1 MKRKLTLLFLLLC
14 CCGFLSAQSYQI
26 GDLYTAPDGS
36 KGIVYYLHPDGSGG
50 WVVAL
55 NDASTGCAWGATTD
69 VPGLSNQD
77 PFYLQQ
83 LLNDTAGYANT
94 QAIRNYQNNSTTY
107 AAGKVDFAHGW
118 VLPSPAQLS
127 MLYGQLPFISTA
139 ITGAGG
145 TTLAS
150 ENYWCS
156 AERDASNAW
165 FVYFT
170 YGYLNPSTKTASCR
184 VRAVRSFTNTSITY
198 DTALTYQWNTGS
210 TQPYINVNPAQT
222 TTYQVTATTDY
233 GCSNTAEQTVIV
245 GTGSAQTIYDTICK
259 GAGYEANG
267 FSLTAEET
275 QTAGT
280 LTRTRTMTTS
290 GCSSNLTLQLKVNE
304 PVTSTFSATATGNYT
319 WNGVTYY
326 ESGDYTQHFNSAVG
340 CDSVVTLRLTIT
352 PEVPLPDNVFDGD
365 CVLPPE
371 PNAFAMTELFSY
383 PNVNSM
389 STPMVADMDGDG
401 LPEVLACCNAGGTPY
416 YSAGFHVINGQTGEL
431 KYTLNT
437 VQYVNSGQMVTIADV
452 DHDGKSELF
461 LLGSSDHKLYCYN
474 YNGGVRWMSS
484 NVLDNNYLLSAAD
497 VNNDGVAE
505 IVCGKYIY
513 DAQTGVLLLQG
524 DMVETGMGFGAPHGV
539 HMPYYHIPY
548 YMYALGDVDGD
559 GTLEVCAGNTIYKMV
574 ITNNAGTAGNSW
586 SILRQAETPGI
597 NNKDGE
603 TFLVDFDNDG
613 DFDVCVIGISHSIEV
628 NTASHTLDVY
638 VWDGQTSQLMA
649 HTTVPV
655 VGKWG
660 ASIPYSGDLNG
671 DGYPEI
677 IFAVTNIGM
686 LAYTYDTVTHNFS
699 EMHHYAPFGETAG
712 FTVFDFNQDGQNEIV
727 YRGATQLFIADGIT
741 LANLCPPVT
750 ALSGTIAEYPVV
762 ADVDADGHAEIVI
775 TRQGGGNGV
784 VSVFG
789 SAIPGAWSS
798 ARKVWNQW
806 AYSSVNINEDMTV
819 PQYRFNV
826 ATEFPNGEKPFN
838 TFLHQMPY
846 IDTQG
851 NLFNPVTDVAVT
863 GASASSQEDTVMLTL
878 NCCNYGDMPLL
889 PYPVTVYANAYDGNV
904 ITTVTVMESIPVDSC
919 VQQVIRLPKSLLCEI
934 QGLEALVVAVN
945 NSGSGIAQNGGQQ
958 SECDTTNNTFTIPFQ
973 LQHVDPVELTVSAC
987 DSYEWNG
994 QNYTQ
999 SGDYTASFPH
1009 PGGCDSVVTLHLTV
1023 GQTLQTTISVSAD
1036 AICEGDEVTLQ
1047 ATATGTTPITYL
1059 QPIAIGDILCTDNS
1073 IVKPSAWPVPGK
1085 TAMGIVFYVDSTGVH
1100 GWAVHLN
1107 EQQINLKWSTLL
1119 NDIPDLVNYT
1129 IRREALADF
1138 NGYGNTQSIR
1148 AAGTPEEYPVA
1159 YAVDFANGW
1168 YLPALGQAT
1177 ILVTEIHEINPTL
1190 QIVGGTLFPST
1201 TYCVYHTSTEYSYNE
1216 TWTASSTGYILPENK
1231 RFLWNPP
1238 FRIRSVRTF

>member
-55 NDASTGCAWGATTD
+55 NDTSTGCAWGAATD
-69 VPGLSNQD
+69 VPDLSNQT
-77 PFYLQQ
+77 PSYYQY

-94 QAIRNYQNNSTTY
+94 QALRSYQNNSTTY

-145 TTLAS
+145 TAMAYS
-150 ENYWCS
+150 NYWSS
-156 AERDASNAW
+156 AENSASNAW
-165 FVYFT
+165 CVEFGTNDYSGFFNVV
-170 YGYLNPSTKTASCR
+170 SKTTSCH
-184 VRAVRSFTNTSITY
+184 VRAVRSFGGNTSVTY
-198 DTALTYQWNTGS
+198 DTSLTYLWSTGS

-222 TTYQVTATTDY
+222 TTYTVTATTDF
-233 GCSNTAEQTVIV
+233 GCSNTAEQTVLV
-245 GTGSAQTIYDTICK
+245 GTGIDQTIYDTVCQ
-259 GAGYEANG
+259 GAGYESNG
-267 FSLTAEET
+267 FTLTEDET
-275 QTAGT
+275 GATGT
-280 LTRTRTMTTS
+280 LTRNRTMETE
-290 GCSSNLTLQLKVNE
+290 GCNSNLTLQLMVNE
-304 PVTSTFSATATGNYT
+304 PAASAFSATAHGSYT

-326 ESGDYTQHFNSAVG
+326 ESGEYTQTFTGANG
-340 CDSVVTLRLTIT
+340 CDSVVTLHLTIS

-365 CVLPPE
+365 CVLPPA
-371 PNAFAMTELFSY
+371 PNAFAMTERFSY

-401 LPEVLACCNAGGTPY
+401 LPEVIACCYASGAPY

-474 YNGGVRWMSS
+474 YNGGVRWISS
-484 NVLDNNYLLSAAD
+484 NTLDNNYLLSAAD

-505 IVCGKYIY
+505 IVCGKYVY
-513 DAQTGVLLLQG
+513 DALTGTLLLQG
-524 DMVETGMGFGAPHGV
+524 IMVETGMGFGAPHGV

-574 ITNNAGTAGNSW
+574 ITNNAGTAGNTW

-597 NNKDGE
+597 TNKDGE
-603 TFLVDFDNDG
+603 TFLVDFDKDG
-613 DFDVCVIGISHSIEV
+613 DFDVCVIGISHTIEV

-655 VGKWG
+655 TGKWG

-677 IFAVTNIGM
+677 IFSVTGIGM
-686 LAYTYDTVTHNFS
+686 LAYTYNTVTSNFS

-727 YRGATQLFIADGIT
+727 YRGTSQLFIADGVT
-741 LANLCPPVT
+741 LSNLCPPVS

-826 ATEFPNGEKPFN
+826 ATAFPNGEKPFN
-838 TFLHQMPY
+838 AFLHQMPY

-851 NLFNPVTDVAVT
+851 NLFNPVADVTIT
-863 GASASSQEDTVMLTL
+863 GASASSQSDTVMLSL
-878 NCCNYGDMPLL
+878 NCCNIGDMPLL
-889 PYPVTVYANAYDGNV
+889 PYPVTVYANAYGGNI
-904 ITTVTVMESIPVDSC
+904 ITIVTVTESLPVDSC
-919 VQQVIRLPKSLLCEI
+919 MQQVIRLPKSQLCDI

-945 NSGSGIAQNGGQQ
+945 SSGSGIAQNGGLQ
-958 SECDTTNNTFTIPFQ
+958 SECDTTNNVFTIPFH
-973 LQHVDPVELTVSAC
+973 LQHVNPVELTISTC
-987 DSYEWNG
+987 GSYEWDG
-994 QNYTQ
+994 QTYTT
-999 SGDYTASFPH
+999 SGDYTKTYSLS
-1009 PGGCDSVVTLHLTV
+1009 GGCDSVVTLHLTISTV
-1023 GQTLQTTISVSAD
+1023 PEATVTATSETT
-1036 AICEGDEVTLQ
+1036 CNGDEVTLFAM
-1047 ATATGTTPITYL
+1047 ATIPNTSIG
-1059 QPIAIGDILCTDNS
+1059 IGDILCTDGTT
-1073 IVKPSAWPVPGK
+1073 VKPADYPNSGK
-1085 TAMGIVFYVDSTGVH
+1085 VAMGVVFYVDNTGCH
-1100 GWAVHLN
+1100 GWAV
-1107 EQQINLKWSTLL
+1107 NLHDQSSGIPWSPSESWI
-1119 NDIPDLVNYT
+1119 DIPTLVNYMSSRDA
-1129 IRREALADF
+1129 IKDLD
-1138 NGYGNTQSIR
+1138 GYNNTMKIR
-1148 AAGTPEEYPVA
+1148 AAGDNNAYPAA
-1159 YAVDFANGW
+1159 YSVDFANGW
-1168 YLPALGQAT
+1168 YLPAAGQLNLLYAELAT
-1177 ILVTEIHEINPTL
+1177 INASL
-1190 QIVGGTLFPST
+1190 QTVGGTQFSMYSSL
-1201 TYCVYHTSTEYSYNE
+1201 TYWSSTEYTIHYAYYLALSE
-1216 TWTASSTGYILPENK
+1216 LVSGYDNK
-1231 RFLWNPP
+1231 GANF
-1238 FRIRSVRTF
+1238 SVRSARNF